1 MGHVLV
7 KSLLILEVVNL
18 ISQKWNVSQEKALDM
33 FYMSKTA
40 ENLSDDET
48 GLYGQSAL
56 FIFGLYCQE
65 VREGFERGC

>member
-48 GLYGQSAL
+48 GLY
-56 FIFGLYCQE
+56 CQE